1 MDLPAIARAVLDQYR
16 LGPGGLHGVAH
27 WARVLENGRLLAEET
42 GAHPAVIAL
51 FSLLHDSCR
60 RSDGSDPGHGTRGA
74 EFAASLRGVLFDLPD
89 EEFDLLYVACAL
101 HSDGRT
107 DVVQGSPANG
117 RAEGG
122 RGKELRDAPT
132 GGIRRTRAR
141 GTVDL
146 TIQTCWDADRLDLG
160 RVGIVVR
167 PARLCT
173 AAARD
178 AKLIAWARRRG
189 YEGFIPPLVRDEW
202 RLDPMDFEPG
212 RI

>member
-1 MDLPAIARAVLDQYR
+1 MDLPAIARAVLEQER
-16 LGPGGLHGVAH
+16 LGHAGIHGVPH

-42 GAHPAVIAL
+42 GARPAVIELFAL
-51 FSLLHDSCR
+51 FHDSCR
-60 RSDGSDPGHGTRGA
+60 WNDCSDPGHGSRGA
-74 EFAASLRGVLFDLPD
+74 TFAASLRGVLIDLPD
-89 EEFDLLYVACAL
+89 EEFELLSVACAL

-107 DVVQGSPANG
+107 HVDQRSPAHG
-117 RAEGG
+117 RAESEC
-122 RGKELRDAPT
+122 REDLRDEPT
-132 GGIRRTRAR
+132 GGIRGMQAR
-141 GTVDL
+141 GTADL

-178 AKLIAWARRRG
+178 AKLIAWANRRG
-189 YEGFIPPLVRDEW
+189 YEGYIPPLVLDAW
-202 RLDPMDFEPG
+202 GLDPTDFGPG